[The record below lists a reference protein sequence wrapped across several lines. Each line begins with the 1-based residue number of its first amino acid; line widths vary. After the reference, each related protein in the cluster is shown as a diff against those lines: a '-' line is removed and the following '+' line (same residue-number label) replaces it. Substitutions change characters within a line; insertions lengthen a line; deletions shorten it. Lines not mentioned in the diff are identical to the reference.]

1 LRGTQPSWKLRSR
14 FRVSPGIRDA
24 GFGRR
29 RHSHEVSRPHDA
41 TDPPRST
48 TPELFLL
55 GSRCALALTMC
66 LGAFL
71 PRRAPWCPFN
81 QVRPRGR
88 PFRASP
94 VRDMCCLPSSAS
106 PLAIGKPT
114 ASADTRPAF
123 SAPHEIGRPKGWF
136 LGRTTEGPSLSLQR
150 CFVRFRRIGIAARAA
165 SLQGFAPSHR
175 LGSPPP
181 DFSACGTLALL
192 GFILPGVLP
201 FRALASA
208 AAVAPLSRSTTP
220 PHLQDL
226 SRKRARPPLGTSGR
240 PRSEMRSLC
249 SRVSKSCGSWLASS
263 EAAVP

>member
-150 CFVRFRRIGIAARAA
+150 CFVRFRRIGISARAA

-175 LGSPPP
+175 LGPPPP
-181 DFSACGTLALL
+181 DFSACGTLCSL
-192 GFILPGVLP
+192 GFHPPWGAPLPRLGLSGCRGSFLKVHNTPAPARSLSHARSASSRH
-201 FRALASA
+201 FRA
-208 AAVAPLSRSTTP
+208 P
-220 PHLQDL
+220 P
-226 SRKRARPPLGTSGR
+226 
-240 PRSEMRSLC
+240 
-249 SRVSKSCGSWLASS
+249 V
-263 EAAVP
+263 

>member
-1 LRGTQPSWKLRSR
+1 MSFQPGAPTGQTLQSFTSQ
-14 FRVSPGIRDA
+14 
-24 GFGRR
+24 
-29 RHSHEVSRPHDA
+29 
-41 TDPPRST
+41 
-48 TPELFLL
+48 
-55 GSRCALALTMC
+55 RCAL
-66 LGAFL
+66 
-71 PRRAPWCPFN
+71 
-81 QVRPRGR
+81 
-88 PFRASP
+88 
-94 VRDMCCLPSSAS
+94 PSELRFPSCDWR
-106 PLAIGKPT
+106 PT

-150 CFVRFRRIGIAARAA
+150 CFVRFRRIGISARAA

-175 LGSPPP
+175 LGPPPP

-208 AAVAPLSRSTTP
+208 AAVAPFSRSTTP
-220 PHLQDL
+220 PHLQDR